1 MTGRERILAMF
12 DGSPVDSLPLMPITM
27 MFAADQLGEP
37 YGKYAADY
45 RVLAEGQIRTAEKF
59 DFDYVSCISD
69 PTREAADCGAKIQF
83 FDDQPPAVDET
94 HALLADKSVLARL
107 EVPDPLGGGRMHD
120 RVRAAELL
128 RQRVS
133 DEKLVEGWIEGP
145 CAEAADLRGIN
156 RLMTDFYD
164 DPAFVR
170 DLFDFVL
177 GMELEFARAQLD
189 AGAELIGVGDA
200 AASLVGPRIYEE
212 FVLPYERKMVDALH
226 AMGARV
232 RLHVCGNIGRILS
245 GVGSLRCEMVDIDW
259 MVPLDEARRE
269 MGPEQVLA
277 GNIDPVKTLRGG
289 TPESVAAAIAEC
301 HRQAGGRY
309 IVGAGCEVTR
319 DTPEANLLALT
330 AYARS
335 HGP

>member
-1 MTGRERILAMF
+1 MTGRERILAVF

-27 MFAADQLGEP
+27 MFAADQIGEP

-69 PTREAADCGAKIQF
+69 PTREAADCGSKIQH
-83 FDDQPPAVDET
+83 FDDQPPAVDEI
-94 HALLADKSVLARL
+94 HSLLADKSVLARL

-128 RQRVS
+128 RQRVGN
-133 DEKLVEGWIEGP
+133 EKLVEGWIEGP
-145 CAEAADLRGIN
+145 CAETADLRGIN

-189 AGAELIGVGDA
+189 AGADLIGVGDS

-245 GVGSLRCEMVDIDW
+245 GVGSLRCDMVDIDW

-269 MGPEQVLA
+269 MGSDQVVA
-277 GNIDPVKTLRGG
+277 GNIDPVKTLRNG
-289 TPESVAAAIAEC
+289 TPESIAAAIAEC

-335 HGP
+335 HEP